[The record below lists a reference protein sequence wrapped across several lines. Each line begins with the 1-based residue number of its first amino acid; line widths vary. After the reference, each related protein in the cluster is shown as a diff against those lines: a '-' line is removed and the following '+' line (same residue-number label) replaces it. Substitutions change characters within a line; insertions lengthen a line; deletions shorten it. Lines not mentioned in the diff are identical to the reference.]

1 MNTMMDYPIATGP
14 VLIKG
19 SQATCMLPDRAV
31 DIRCS
36 GDVLHKLI
44 SRCDGRTAYA
54 DIVADLGQWWDA
66 ADLDAFM
73 AHLQQ
78 EGVLAEADAVFSR
91 LWDFIRLPRHLGV
104 EPKAE
109 AIEAV
114 MEQARNDVQH
124 VQADMHYHQVSETAL
139 KSLLEKRASTR
150 VFGQQA
156 VPLPDIIDML
166 WAAYGVGSA
175 QHRTVPSAGALY
187 PLQIDLINL
196 RDIENLPQGIY
207 RTHFAEGGRV
217 GVARV
222 AALPPQW
229 LRAWVDPTL
238 PSTAQGVFVISGNM
252 QRTAVKYGNR
262 AALLVPLEAGHA
274 AQNIQLAAAQANLG
288 VVELGGFIENTL
300 GTLLQNPD
308 ELTPLLTVAFGTK
321 ANDAERRQATQVKQ
335 VDFRWVNEA
344 RVDYQLPFHVGIAR
358 LAGES
363 GDWCWGRDVDP
374 QMAYTKAV
382 AEALERHGCA
392 NPQELYVGR
401 YADLAHAVDPRQIVA
416 YAPSQYTRQDFPFAP
431 FDEHAEYLW
440 KDGVD
445 YASGRKVAVLADL
458 VHWGPSVT
466 GSQGLPYTMA
476 NTSGVAAYPTQQGAL
491 ERAVL
496 ELIERDAFMRVW
508 FSRAAMPTVE
518 PASLPGQIQKRL
530 QALAKIGFAVQIKDF
545 TQAWAPV
552 ICVFAQ
558 NAAQHFTRVAAA
570 CSFDPVEAVG
580 QALAEVETALALQV
594 PTKKPDEI
602 APDSVLTPKDHG
614 TLYAQRRYF
623 RRADFLAAGGTHKP
637 LRDVGTGVPR
647 DWQALAN
654 LLAEQGKQILHLDLS
669 YPGAALRQGREPLS
683 IVRAIIPGLIP
694 IHFGYGTEPL
704 ATVRAALKKSSA
716 YSMRVQPSFPHPF
729 P

>member
-1 MNTMMDYPIATGP
+1 MMDYPIATGP
-14 VLIKG
+14 VLIRG
-19 SQATCMLPDRAV
+19 AQATCMLPDRVV
-31 DIRCS
+31 DIHCS

-54 DIVADLGQWWDA
+54 DIVADLRQGWDA
-66 ADLDAFM
+66 ADLDAFI

-91 LWDFIRLPRHLGV
+91 LWEFIKLPRRLGD
-104 EPKAE
+104 EPTPE
-109 AIEAV
+109 AMQTVIA
-114 MEQARNDVQH
+114 QARSDMQ
-124 VQADMHYHQVSETAL
+124 QMQPGMHYHQASASQL
-139 KSLLEKRASTR
+139 NSLLEKRASTR
-150 VFGQQA
+150 VFGDQT
-156 VPLPDIIDML
+156 VPLSGIIDML
-166 WAAYGVGSA
+166 WAAYGAGSA
-175 QHRTVPSAGALY
+175 RHRTVPSAGGLY

-196 RDIENLPQGIY
+196 RDTENLPKGIY
-207 RTHFAEGGRV
+207 RTHFVEDGQV
-217 GVARV
+217 GMACV
-222 AALPPQW
+222 AALPSQW
-229 LRAWVDPTL
+229 LRAWGDPTV
-238 PSTAQGVFVISGNM
+238 PREAQGILAISGKMRRN
-252 QRTAVKYGNR
+252 AVKYGNR

-288 VVELGGFIENTL
+288 VVELGDFVENTL
-300 GTLLQNPD
+300 GALLQNPG
-308 ELTPLLTVAFGTK
+308 ELTPLLTMAFGTK
-321 ANDAERRQATQVKQ
+321 ANDAERKQAARAKQ
-335 VDFRWVNEA
+335 VDFRWASEA
-344 RVDYQLPFHVGIAR
+344 RADYELPFHVGVAQ

-374 QMAYTKAV
+374 HMAYTKAV
-382 AEALERHGCA
+382 AEALERHACA

-401 YADLAHAVDPRQIVA
+401 YADLAHAADPRRIVA
-416 YAPSQYTRQDFPFAP
+416 YAPSQYARQDFPFAP

-445 YASGRKVAVLADL
+445 YLSGRRVAVLADL
-458 VHWGPSVT
+458 VHWGHAPKDLHR
-466 GSQGLPYTMA
+466 LPFTIT

-496 ELIERDAFMRVW
+496 ELVERDAFMRVW

-518 PASLPGQIQKRL
+518 PASLPGQIQERL
-530 QALAKIGFAVQIKDF
+530 QALAEIGFAVQIKDF

-558 NAAQHFTRVAAA
+558 NTAQHFTRVAAA

-580 QALAEVETALALQV
+580 QALAEVEAALALHV
-594 PTKKPDEI
+594 PTKNPSEI
-602 APDSVLTPKDHG
+602 APESVMTPKDHG
-614 TLYAQRRYF
+614 ALYAQRRHF
-623 RRADFLAAGGTHKP
+623 RRADFLAAGDTHRP
-637 LRDVGTGVPR
+637 VHDVGTGVPR
-647 DWQALAN
+647 NWQALAN
-654 LLAEQGKQILHLDLS
+654 LLAGQGKQILHFDLG

-704 ATVRAALKKSSA
+704 ATVHAALKNSSA
-716 YSMRVQPSFPHPF
+716 HRMRVRSSFPHPF